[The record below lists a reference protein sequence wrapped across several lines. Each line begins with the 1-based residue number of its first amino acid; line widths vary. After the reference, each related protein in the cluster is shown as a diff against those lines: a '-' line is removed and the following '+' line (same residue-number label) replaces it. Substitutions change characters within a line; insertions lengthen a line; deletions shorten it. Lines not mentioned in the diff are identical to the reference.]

1 MTAKKAMTPQKQ
13 AEANMM
19 LAIKNLDLFYD
30 DAQALFGIDLAVEK
44 GTITA
49 IVGGNGAGKTSFI
62 RTIAGIHTPRN
73 GHIFFEGKNIGGL
86 ESHAITELGIGHV
99 AEGRQVFP
107 TMTILENLQVGG
119 SLKRSKARISSNI
132 DNVFELFPRLKE
144 RRLQQ
149 AGTLSGGEQQ
159 MLAIGRCLMAEPTLI
174 LFDEPS
180 LGLSPIMVQE
190 MFRMIVRLHE
200 MGMTIVLVEQNVVAS
215 LDIASKAFV
224 LENGQVTLSGP
235 ASDLMH
241 HEGVKK
247 AYLGL

>member
-1 MTAKKAMTPQKQ
+1 
-13 AEANMM
+13 M
-19 LAIKNLDLFYD
+19 LDIKTLDLFYD
-30 DAQALFGIDLAVEK
+30 DAQALFGIDLAVKK
-44 GTITA
+44 GAITA
-49 IVGGNGAGKTSFI
+49 IVGGNGAGKTSLI
-62 RTIAGIHTPRN
+62 RTISGIYTPRS
-73 GHIFFEGKNIGGL
+73 GHIFFEGQDITGL
-86 ESHAITELGIGHV
+86 ESHTIAELGIGHV

-119 SLKRSKARISSNI
+119 SLKRSKTRMASNI
-132 DNVFELFPRLKE
+132 DNVFELFPKLKE
-144 RRLQQ
+144 RRFQQ

-190 MFRMIVRLHE
+190 MFRMIVRLHA
-200 MGMTIVLVEQNVVAS
+200 MGMTIILVEQNVVAS
-215 LDIASKAFV
+215 LDIASRAFV
-224 LENGQVTLSGP
+224 LENGQVTLSGS
-235 ASDLMH
+235 ASDLIH